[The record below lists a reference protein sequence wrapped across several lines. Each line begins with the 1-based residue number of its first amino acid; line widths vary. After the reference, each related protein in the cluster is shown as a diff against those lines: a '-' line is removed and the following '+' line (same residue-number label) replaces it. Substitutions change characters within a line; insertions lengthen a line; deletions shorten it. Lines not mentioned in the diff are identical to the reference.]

1 MKALNI
7 PVGISNFEKIRNNGF
22 YYVDKTGL
30 IEELLKTEA
39 EVTLIT
45 RPRRFGKTLGMSML
59 ESFFDKQSETI

>member
-45 RPRRFGKTLGMSML
+45 RNEYARKLF
-59 ESFFDKQSETI
+59 

>member
-45 RPRRFGKTLGMSML
+45 RPRRFGKH
-59 ESFFDKQSETI
+59 SE